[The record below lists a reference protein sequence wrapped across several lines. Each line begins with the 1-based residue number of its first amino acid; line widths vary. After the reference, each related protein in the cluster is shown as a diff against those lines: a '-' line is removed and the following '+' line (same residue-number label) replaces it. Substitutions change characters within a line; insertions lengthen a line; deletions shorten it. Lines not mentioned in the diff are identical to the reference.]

1 MFTVRGGKTMLTA
14 TEETQAQVSTEGNSN
29 ALRQRRYRLR
39 KQYEASGNAN
49 LYVACQEC
57 EAAIK
62 PSYHRGFCPG
72 GACRKRYY
80 KRVQVTHVCRITR
93 AAAQLSEAILV
104 QGLRLA

>member
-1 MFTVRGGKTMLTA
+1 MLTA
-14 TEETQAQVSTEGNSN
+14 TVETQAQVSTEEKSN

-39 KQYEASGNAN
+39 KQYEESGNAN
-49 LYVACQEC
+49 LYVVCREC

-72 GACRKRYY
+72 GACRKLFY

-104 QGLRLA
+104 QGVRPA